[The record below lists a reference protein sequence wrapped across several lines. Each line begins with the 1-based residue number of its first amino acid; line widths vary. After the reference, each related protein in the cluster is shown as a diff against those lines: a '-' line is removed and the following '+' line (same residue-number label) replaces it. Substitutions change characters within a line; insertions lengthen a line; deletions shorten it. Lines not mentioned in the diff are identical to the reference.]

1 LDYAV
6 KAFGCKYDQNR
17 SARAAGGRCSDNI
30 LVMNPPEKTEY
41 DPYYE
46 HYVSLVRDDDIL
58 GSLAAQS
65 TTLQDL
71 FTAVPEESGGF
82 AYAEG
87 KWSIKEVL
95 GHLIDGERMFAY
107 RVFRISRGDQ
117 TPIEGFEQDGYIEN
131 AHSNQRS
138 FADLLEEFSLLRRA
152 NMIYL
157 NNLTDEAT
165 VRTGTANNVKI
176 SVRALVYI
184 MAGHIDHHIG
194 VLRERYLSQ
203 INQH

>member
-1 LDYAV
+1 M
-6 KAFGCKYDQNR
+6 NR
-17 SARAAGGRCSDNI
+17 PDRS
-30 LVMNPPEKTEY
+30 EY

-46 HYVSLVRDDDIL
+46 KYISLVENRDIIDTL
-58 GSLAAQS
+58 GAQP
-65 TTLQDL
+65 TALKDL
-71 FTAVPEESGGF
+71 LTAVPEERGNF

-107 RVFRISRGDQ
+107 RLFRISRGDE

-131 AHSNQRS
+131 AHSNDRS

-152 NMIYL
+152 NMIFF
-157 NNLTDEAT
+157 NNLTDDSWN
-165 VRTGTANNVKI
+165 RIGTANNVKI

-184 MAGHIDHHIG
+184 MAGHIEHHLGI
-194 VLRERYLSQ
+194 LKERYSL
-203 INQH
+203 